1 MKRSTVLLSLV
12 LLVQSLSA
20 QTKDTTAWNREVS
33 RDTVAN
39 MIIVKRCDIDEKV
52 ATYWDVYFEN
62 FSRDYSKEV
71 DRRFFRDSIRR
82 FLPRDTDIYDAIRP
96 YEYVCNVASNY
107 IARRVKEGGGAE
119 RVFSD
124 TTVISRDKLYNL
136 NPVFILKLTLDR
148 HSHLRHWGVIYWCK
162 EGMED
167 TIDAADIARLA
178 YAFDMGVDFGDWVSY
193 IFGHASF
200 SILYASC
207 NVPMICLYSYR
218 DDEREEIQHRCLQV
232 PGRSRDMIISD
243 IP

>member
-20 QTKDTTAWNREVS
+20 QTKDATAWNREVS

-39 MIIVKRCDIDEKV
+39 MVIVKRCGIDDRSIS
-52 ATYWDVYFEN
+52 WDVYFDN
-62 FSRDYSKEV
+62 FSHDYV
-71 DRRFFRDSIRR
+71 INADRRFFRDSIRR
-82 FLPRDTDIYDAIRP
+82 FIPRDTDTYFVVDP
-96 YEYVCNVASNY
+96 YEYVCNVAGRY
-107 IARRVKEGGGAE
+107 IERRVKGGGAE

-136 NPVFILKLTLDR
+136 SPVLRLNPTLDR
-148 HSHLRHWGVIYWCK
+148 HSHLRHLGVYYWCK

-178 YAFDMGVDFGDWVSY
+178 YAFDTRVDFGDWVSH
-193 IFGHASF
+193 IAGHARF

-218 DDEREEIQHRCLQV
+218 DDEREEIQRRCLQV

>member
-1 MKRSTVLLSLV
+1 MKRSAFLLSLV
-12 LLVQSLSA
+12 LLVQNLSA
-20 QTKDTTAWNREVS
+20 QTKDTTVLSREVG

-39 MIIVKRCDIDEKV
+39 MVIVKRCGIDDRS
-52 ATYWDVYFEN
+52 TYWDVYFEN
-62 FSRDYSKEV
+62 FSHDYVIKAKN
-71 DRRFFRDSIRR
+71 RFFRDSIRR

-107 IARRVKEGGGAE
+107 IARRVKEGGDAE

-136 NPVFILKLTLDR
+136 SPVFILKLTLDR
-148 HSHLRHWGVIYWCK
+148 HSHLRHLGVIYWYK

-178 YAFDMGVDFGDWVSY
+178 YAFDTRVDFGDWVSH
-193 IFGHASF
+193 ISGHARF
-200 SILYASC
+200 SILYASWYF
-207 NVPMICLYSYR
+207 PMICLYSYR
-218 DDEREEIQHRCLQV
+218 DDEREEIQRRCLQV

>member
-1 MKRSTVLLSLV
+1 MKRLAFLLSLV
-12 LLVQSLSA
+12 LLAQSLSA

-39 MIIVKRCDIDEKV
+39 MVIVKSYGRS
-52 ATYWDVYFEN
+52 ARSTSWDVYFDN
-62 FSRDYSKEV
+62 FSHDYVINAEN
-71 DRRFFRDSIRR
+71 RFFRDSIRR
-82 FLPRDTDIYDAIRP
+82 FIPRDTDTYFVVDP
-96 YEYVCNVASNY
+96 YEYVCNVAGRY
-107 IARRVKEGGGAE
+107 IERRVKGGGAE

-136 NPVFILKLTLDR
+136 NPVLRFRITLDR
-148 HSHLRHWGVIYWCK
+148 HSHLRHWAVEYWYK

-178 YAFDMGVDFGDWVSY
+178 YAFDTRVDFGDWVSH
-193 IFGHASF
+193 IVGHARF
-200 SILYASC
+200 SILYASWYF
-207 NVPMICLYSYR
+207 PMICLYSYR
-218 DDEREEIQHRCLQV
+218 DDEREEIQRRCLQV

>member
-39 MIIVKRCDIDEKV
+39 MVIVKRCGIDDRS
-52 ATYWDVYFEN
+52 TSWDVYFDN
-62 FSRDYSKEV
+62 FSRDYSKEAKN
-71 DRRFFRDSIRR
+71 RFFRDSIRR
-82 FLPRDTDIYDAIRP
+82 FIPRDTDTYFVVDP
-96 YEYVCNVASNY
+96 YEYVCNVAGRY
-107 IARRVKEGGGAE
+107 IARRVKEGGDAE

-136 NPVFILKLTLDR
+136 SPVFILKLTLDR
-148 HSHLRHWGVIYWCK
+148 HSHLRHWAVDYWYK

-178 YAFDMGVDFGDWVSY
+178 YAFDTRVDFGDWVSH
-193 IFGHASF
+193 ISGHACF

-218 DDEREEIQHRCLQV
+218 DDEREEIQRRCLQV

>member
-1 MKRSTVLLSLV
+1 MKRLAFLLSLV

-20 QTKDTTAWNREVS
+20 QTKDTTAWSREVS
-33 RDTVAN
+33 RDTVSN
-39 MIIVKRCDIDEKV
+39 MIIVRRCDIDEKA
-52 ATYWDVYFEN
+52 ATYWDVYFDN
-62 FSRDYSKEV
+62 FSRDYSKEA

-82 FLPRDTDIYDAIRP
+82 FIPRDTDTYFVVDP

-136 NPVFILKLTLDR
+136 SPVLRFRITLDR
-148 HSHLRHWGVIYWCK
+148 HSHLRHWAVEYWYK

-178 YAFDMGVDFGDWVSY
+178 YAFDTRVDFGDWVSH
-193 IFGHASF
+193 IADFASF
-200 SILYASC
+200 SILYASWYF
-207 NVPMICLYSYR
+207 PMICLYSYR
-218 DDEREEIQHRCLQV
+218 DDEREEIQRRCLQV

>member
-20 QTKDTTAWNREVS
+20 QTKDTTAWSREVS

-39 MIIVKRCDIDEKV
+39 MIIVRRCDIDEKA
-52 ATYWDVYFEN
+52 ATYWDVYFDN
-62 FSRDYSKEV
+62 FSRDYSKEA

-82 FLPRDTDIYDAIRP
+82 FIPRDTDTYFVVDP

-136 NPVFILKLTLDR
+136 SPVFILKLTLDR
-148 HSHLRHWGVIYWCK
+148 HSHLRHLGVIYWCK

-178 YAFDMGVDFGDWVSY
+178 YAFDTRVDFGDWVSH
-193 IFGHASF
+193 IADFASF

-218 DDEREEIQHRCLQV
+218 DDEREEIQRRCLQV